1 MKSLLWF
8 VLPSSQIPTNESFEP
23 PRILTLPML
32 SEITGIKFTE
42 LWDRRLLIR
51 HFGDPDFIYL
61 KNYNNNWENVLG
73 SFSLKTKTYNS
84 S

>member
-1 MKSLLWF
+1 
-8 VLPSSQIPTNESFEP
+8 
-23 PRILTLPML
+23 ML